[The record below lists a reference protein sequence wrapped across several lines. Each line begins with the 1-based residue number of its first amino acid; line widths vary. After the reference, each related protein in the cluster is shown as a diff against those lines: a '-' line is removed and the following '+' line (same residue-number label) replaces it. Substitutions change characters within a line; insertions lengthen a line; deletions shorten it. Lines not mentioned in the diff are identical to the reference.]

1 MGALPQNGV
10 AYETYINLVDAAAP
24 ASFKAAPTLAAGDFK
39 ISKADGSLANLA
51 TLPTVEPAGSI
62 WVKVSLGSGEM
73 TTGKVKVQA
82 IDAAGAEWHDLTFTI
97 DVPDTNTETLWTD
110 ALTEAYPAD
119 GVSGVTP
126 AQLIYSINQLLS
138 EFARTGTSVS
148 IKKRDGSEAY
158 QLTLDSGI
166 TPTSSTQSS

>member
-10 AYETYINLVDAAAP
+10 AYVTYINLVDAAD
-24 ASFKAAPTLAAGDFK
+24 SSKFKAAPTIAAGDFQ

-62 WVKVSLGSGEM
+62 WVKVSLSASEM
-73 TTGKVKVQA
+73 TTGKVKFQA
-82 IDAAGAEWHDLTFTI
+82 IDAAGAEWQEMTFTM

-110 ALTEAYPAD
+110 GLTEAYPAD
-119 GVSGVTP
+119 GVSSVSP

-158 QLTLDSGI
+158 QLALDSGL